1 MRKKERNYLCSRF
14 CREIPIGILYEER
27 DERDMILRRQYFVFD
42 GLGDGFECRGED
54 RGVSSG
60 EMRVA
65 GYEWVVG
72 ENKKVWGRFIE

>member
-1 MRKKERNYLCSRF
+1 MCSRF

-65 GYEWVVG
+65 GYE
-72 ENKKVWGRFIE
+72 

>member
-1 MRKKERNYLCSRF
+1 
-14 CREIPIGILYEER
+14 
-27 DERDMILRRQYFVFD
+27 MILRRQYFVFD